1 MCQTSLS
8 ITSSPE
14 LAQTHVRWVS
24 DAIQPSYPVSPTSP
38 AALNLSQHQGL
49 SQWVSSLPQVAR
61 VLELQLQPQSFQW
74 IFWVDFLAVQGTF
87 KSLLQHHS
95 LRASILL
102 RSTFFMVQLSHPYM
116 TTGKTIALIIWTF
129 VGKVPNTLPS
139 WISFS
144 LEWFWS
150 LPPVQCHEPPSI
162 VFQVLCLP
170 DLILWICLSLLLY
183 NLKGFDLG
191 DTWMAWV
198 IFPTF
203 FNLSLNF

>member
-1 MCQTSLS
+1 MKKISSTSDFLAHHHLS
-8 ITSSPE
+8 E
-14 LAQTHVRWVS
+14 LAQTHIYGVS

-116 TTGKTIALIIWTF
+116 TTGKTIVLTLWTI
-129 VGKVPNTLPS
+129 VGKVM
-139 WISFS
+139 
-144 LEWFWS
+144 
-150 LPPVQCHEPPSI
+150 
-162 VFQVLCLP
+162 
-170 DLILWICLSLLLY
+170 SLLL
-183 NLKGFDLG
+183 NSFREQK
-191 DTWMAWV
+191 MRA
-198 IFPTF
+198 
-203 FNLSLNF
+203 S